1 MLALPA
7 HFRWFAA
14 FPAVFLAVLFF
25 DQNITVRTVN
35 SPSNNLKKGAAY
47 HLDLATLGLLTG
59 GASVVGLPWMCSATV
74 QSLNHVRAMSLGSD
88 GTEVVETRVTG
99 FGVHAAILAS
109 ALILPSFSAV
119 PLPVISGVFLY
130 LGQKVMKGNQFLQ
143 RCIRM
148 ARRGPPQH
156 RCQDERQMV
165 VLGRGAVARFTAI
178 QALCLA
184 ALWALKLNPA
194 TALIFPSVI
203 GVLMVLRA
211 KVLPKIFTT
220 QELRLLDTRIGAT
233 KA

>member
-1 MLALPA
+1 MAITKVSSRLVALP
-7 HFRWFAA
+7 
-14 FPAVFLAVLFF
+14 
-25 DQNITVRTVN
+25 DQ
-35 SPSNNLKKGAAY
+35 
-47 HLDLATLGLLTG
+47 
-59 GASVVGLPWMCSATV
+59 
-74 QSLNHVRAMSLGSD
+74 
-88 GTEVVETRVTG
+88 TRVTG

-143 RCIRM
+143 RCKTVWLDEDRLNID
-148 ARRGPPQH
+148 
-156 RCQDERQMV
+156 CQDERQMV

>member
-1 MLALPA
+1 
-7 HFRWFAA
+7 
-14 FPAVFLAVLFF
+14 
-25 DQNITVRTVN
+25 
-35 SPSNNLKKGAAY
+35 
-47 HLDLATLGLLTG
+47 
-59 GASVVGLPWMCSATV
+59 
-74 QSLNHVRAMSLGSD
+74 
-88 GTEVVETRVTG
+88 
-99 FGVHAAILAS
+99 
-109 ALILPSFSAV
+109 
-119 PLPVISGVFLY
+119 
-130 LGQKVMKGNQFLQ
+130 MKGNQFLQ
-143 RCIRM
+143 RCKTVWLDEDRLNID
-148 ARRGPPQH
+148 
-156 RCQDERQMV
+156 CQDERQMV